1 MADISAMRAV
11 VTGGSRGI
19 GRAIATR
26 LSEDGYSVINLDL
39 QPPEQFDRNEVH
51 FRVDVAN
58 EKELRAALEEALRTG
73 PITRLVNNAGIV
85 KPAKLEGATVSDF
98 QQVMAVNLTAAL
110 ICAQALLP
118 GMKECGLGRIV
129 NISSR
134 AALGKAERIAYASSK
149 AGLHGFTK
157 ALALEAGAHGITV
170 NAIGPGPI
178 ATDLFTKVN
187 PPGAPATQ
195 RILETIPLKRMG
207 QPHEVAHM
215 VASLLDERAGYVT
228 GQVMYVC
235 GGMTVGLAS

>member
-39 QPPEQFDRNEVH
+39 QPPEQLNRNEVH

-118 GMKECGLGRIV
+118 GMKECGLGRVI
-129 NISSR
+129 
-134 AALGKAERIAYASSK
+134 K
-149 AGLHGFTK
+149 
-157 ALALEAGAHGITV
+157 
-170 NAIGPGPI
+170 
-178 ATDLFTKVN
+178 
-187 PPGAPATQ
+187 
-195 RILETIPLKRMG
+195 
-207 QPHEVAHM
+207 
-215 VASLLDERAGYVT
+215 
-228 GQVMYVC
+228 
-235 GGMTVGLAS
+235 